1 MNNNLIT
8 VNERTEEEAKEMSK
22 KGGINSGIARRK
34 KKRLKELCNVI
45 LDNKIIE
52 EKAINSLKEKFPELE
67 FEDITYGLVLLLKQY
82 EKAKDGDSKAFELLR
97 DTSGQK
103 PVEQAIVA
111 FDENNELIIDLGEED
126 EEEDIE
132 ENGTEN
138 TEND

>member
-1 MNNNLIT
+1 MNNNLISTKDRT
-8 VNERTEEEAKEMSK
+8 VDEVKEMTK

-126 EEEDIE
+126 EDIE
-132 ENGTEN
+132 ENGTED
-138 TEND
+138 TENY

>member
-126 EEEDIE
+126 EEDIE

>member
-1 MNNNLIT
+1 MANNLIT

-82 EKAKDGDSKAFELLR
+82 EKAKAGDSKAFELLR

-103 PVEQAIVA
+103 PIEQAIVA

-126 EEEDIE
+126 EEDIE